1 MKMLEYFNVKYKRLI
16 NDLKD
21 TDDQNEMIF
30 ITSAQAS
37 STDFRQIESELSTNI
52 ELGLNTDEVKHRR
65 KLYGANEFDV
75 GEGEPLWRKYLNQVR
90 SLCMVDR
97 SHLLS
102 SSTNNKQKQPPH
114 VFYKTRCS

>member
-65 KLYGANEFDV
+65 KLHGANEFDV
-75 GEGEPLWRKYLNQVR
+75 GEGESLWRKYLNQVR

-102 SSTNNKQKQPPH
+102 SYTNNKQKQPPH